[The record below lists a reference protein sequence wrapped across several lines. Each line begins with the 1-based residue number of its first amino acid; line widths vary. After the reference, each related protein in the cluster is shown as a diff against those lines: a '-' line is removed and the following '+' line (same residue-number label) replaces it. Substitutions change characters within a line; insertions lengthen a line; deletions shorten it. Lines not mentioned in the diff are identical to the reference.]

1 MDTNG
6 HVLPEKSSPNQTF
19 AATSQGRGRWG
30 KRPDW
35 HVKLNGNIARRAPGK
50 QMIEYWDDELPGFG
64 LRVHPSGRRT
74 WFVMFRQRGKQR
86 RASLGT
92 SKQITAFEARRLAR
106 QKLAEVALD
115 GLPTRKSGKSTAK
128 QSPLMRDYAERFWTD
143 YARHWKPSTQV
154 RNRCGLDRYI
164 LPDFGDRRVDEL
176 VKADILFWR
185 DGFAERSGVFNRI
198 LPILSV
204 MMGYAEQLGLRP
216 RGSNPCRGTPRYKR
230 KPMERFL
237 TPREYARLATALDD
251 FEANYPFAVSAIR
264 MLVYTGA
271 RRGEIE
277 NLRWE
282 WVQPPRLML
291 PDSKTGAK
299 IIYLNRQ
306 AVEIVESLPQ
316 RPRRGLVFPSRYDPA
331 RPLNLDTLW
340 LKLRN
345 HAALPDVRLHDLR
358 HSFAS
363 TAIRDNISLMV
374 IGKLLGPALAETTSR
389 YAHLSD
395 EVIADA
401 AERVSGSI
409 ARLVGVGQ

>member
-30 KRPDW
+30 KPPDR
-35 HVKLNGNIARRAPGK
+35 HVKLNGNIARRSPGK

-74 WFVMFRQRGKQR
+74 WYVMFRQRGKQR
-86 RASLGT
+86 RTSLGT

-115 GLPTRKSGKSTAK
+115 GLPTRKIGKSKVK
-128 QSPLMRDYAERFWTD
+128 QSPMMRDYAERFWTD

-154 RNRCGLDRYI
+154 RNRTGIDRYI
-164 LPDFGDRRVDEL
+164 LPAFGECRVDEL

-185 DGFAERSGVFNRI
+185 DGFSERGGVFNRI

-216 RGSNPCRGTPRYKR
+216 RGSNPCRGTPRFKR

-251 FEANYPFAVSAIR
+251 FESDYPLAVNAIR
-264 MLVYTGA
+264 LLVYTGA

-277 NLRWE
+277 NLRWD

-306 AVEIVESLPQ
+306 AVEIVGGLPESS
-316 RPRRGLVFPSRYDPA
+316 RRGLVFPSRYDPA
-331 RPLNLDTLW
+331 KPLNLDTLW

-374 IGKLLGPALAETTSR
+374 IGKLLGHALAETTSR

-395 EVIADA
+395 EVVADA

-409 ARLVGVGQ
+409 ARLVGVGR